1 MPLDILGNA
10 VDIIAGQTSAVFFG
24 FSDDRKVIAIINVE
38 TITGGNPNESIWI
51 LEHLSGKVARKLV
64 VWIEKFSSLRHQVLR
79 SENEDKHQ

>member
-38 TITGGNPNESIWI
+38 TITGGNPNESI
-51 LEHLSGKVARKLV
+51 
-64 VWIEKFSSLRHQVLR
+64 
-79 SENEDKHQ
+79 